1 MTATKKADLLRMKRR
16 IADLEADLQDARDER
31 DRIVGSRMFSGE
43 IVLKPEAR
51 SAIEALRA
59 RLTTPEVQL
68 LNYVGPDL
76 QTVFDLVLN
85 EGLKSIDRDLAK

>member
-1 MTATKKADLLRMKRR
+1 MTNATDLAKLKRE
-16 IADLEADLQDARDER
+16 IADLKERLFVAEAER
-31 DRIVGSRMFSGE
+31 DGVVGPRVFSGD

-51 SAIEALRA
+51 SALETLQA
-59 RLTTPEVQL
+59 RLETPEVRL